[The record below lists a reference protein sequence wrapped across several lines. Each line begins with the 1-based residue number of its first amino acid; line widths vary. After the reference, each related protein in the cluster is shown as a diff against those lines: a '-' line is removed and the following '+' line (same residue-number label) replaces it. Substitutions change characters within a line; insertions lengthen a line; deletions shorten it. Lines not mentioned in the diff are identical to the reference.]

1 MRRAIWQVIIGLSFA
16 FGMSGMASAGTFN
29 CTPGSF
35 LSLLTVSNDQTV
47 EASGQ
52 TFGEICVTLVD
63 SNTASIQAEA
73 LNGWSFVDGN
83 SLALNF
89 NGTDTC
95 PGPNTAGACVN
106 GAVTSNAGGPY
117 AQAFPATD
125 NVDGYGSFN
134 FHISEQNSSP
144 PNATLL
150 TFTVDTSG
158 TPWTTASDVL
168 IFNGPGGFDAAAHIQ
183 VAGSNCGT
191 PTAPSLCTFFAG
203 ENTQGTII
211 QENPE
216 PGVLSLLAIGLLG
229 LGATGLRG
237 RRKA

>member
-16 FGMSGMASAGTFN
+16 FGISGVASASTFN

-35 LSLLTVSNDQTV
+35 LSLLTVSNTPSV

-52 TFGEICVTLVD
+52 TFGEICVTLID

-73 LNGWSFVDGN
+73 LGPWSFVDGN

-95 PGPNTAGACVN
+95 PGGTAGACVN
-106 GAVTSNAGGPY
+106 GAVTFNAGGPY
-117 AQAFPATD
+117 AQAFPAS
-125 NVDGYGSFN
+125 NQVDGYGDFN
-134 FHISEQNSSP
+134 FHISNPNSSP

-168 IFNGPGGFDAAAHIQ
+168 IFNVPNGYDAAAHLQ
-183 VAGSNCGT
+183 VAGSNCDG
-191 PTAPSLCTFFAG
+191 SLCTFFAG
-203 ENTQGTII
+203 ENTPGTII

>member
-1 MRRAIWQVIIGLSFA
+1 MRRAIWQAIIGLSFA
-16 FGMSGMASAGTFN
+16 FGMSGVASADAFN

-52 TFGEICVTLVD
+52 TFGEICVTLID
-63 SNTASIQAEA
+63 NNTASIQAET
-73 LNGWSFVDGN
+73 LSGFSFVDGN

-95 PGPNTAGACVN
+95 TGGTAGACVN
-106 GAVTSNAGGPY
+106 GAVAFNAGGPY
-117 AQAFPATD
+117 AQDFPATD
-125 NVDGYGSFN
+125 NVDGMGKFN
-134 FHISEQNSSP
+134 FHISEGNASP

-168 IFNGPGGFDAAAHIQ
+168 ILNGPGGLTGFDAAAHLQ
-183 VAGSNCGT
+183 VAGSNCDG
-191 PTAPSLCTFFAG
+191 SLCTFFAG
-203 ENTQGTII
+203 ETTPGII
-211 QENPE
+211 ITENPE

-229 LGATGLRG
+229 LGMTGLRG
-237 RRKA
+237 RRQA

>member
-16 FGMSGMASAGTFN
+16 FGMSGVASAGTFN
-29 CTPGSF
+29 CTPGSL
-35 LSLLTVSNDQTV
+35 LSLLTFSNTPTVSG
-47 EASGQ
+47 SG

-63 SNTASIQAEA
+63 DNTASIQAEA
-73 LNGWSFVDGN
+73 LSGFSFVDGN

-95 PGPNTAGACVN
+95 PGGTAGACVN
-106 GAVTSNAGGPY
+106 GAVTSDAAGPY
-117 AQAFPATD
+117 AQNFPAT
-125 NVDGYGSFN
+125 NVVDGIGTFN
-134 FHISEQNSSP
+134 FHISEANASSG
-144 PNATLL
+144 ATLL

-158 TPWTTASDVL
+158 TPWTTVNDVL
-168 IFNGPGGFDAAAHIQ
+168 INNLLGFDAAAHLN
-183 VAGSNCGT
+183 VLGSNCDGS
-191 PTAPSLCTFFAG
+191 PCTFFAG
-203 ENTQGTII
+203 ENTPGTII
-211 QENPE
+211 QEGPE